1 MESGVLE
8 GSESA
13 REGQGELPGR
23 AQSDSGGL
31 MYTYD
36 TDFGYMILVEDL
48 VKWAKDLLRS
58 EMNEKEL
65 REELE
70 SIVSSFDC

>member
-1 MESGVLE
+1 
-8 GSESA
+8 
-13 REGQGELPGR
+13 
-23 AQSDSGGL
+23 